1 MVKKI
6 GTAYLLIQSKLQLHV
21 IMIGN
26 VTCERNK
33 VVNIDVLYSF
43 LQGQRERER
52 STARDE
58 YFERFYDD
66 A

>member
-21 IMIGN
+21 IVIGN

-33 VVNIDVLYSF
+33 VVNIDVLYTLHTGSK
-43 LQGQRERER
+43 REGKKQ
-52 STARDE
+52 SKG
-58 YFERFYDD
+58 
-66 A
+66 